1 VAKIRVLLDI
11 NVLLDVLQKREPFY
25 QVSAQVLSLS
35 ENGVIEGYLSAHSVT
50 TLMYLLTKDK
60 SSDFARVVLTSLL
73 QFLKIAKVDQSTIEQ
88 ALNLSYKDYEDAV
101 QVIAALQSNL
111 DFLITR
117 NPRDFPLSPVPVL
130 QPVELLKIVQSS

>member
-1 VAKIRVLLDI
+1 MAKIRILLDI

-35 ENGVIEGYLSAHSVT
+35 ENGIIEEFISAHSVT

-60 SSDFARVVLTSLL
+60 SPKFARVVLTSLL
-73 QFLKIAKVDQSTIEQ
+73 QFLKVAKVDQSTIEQ
-88 ALNLSYKDYEDAV
+88 SLNLSYKDYEDAV

-111 DFLITR
+111 DFLVTR
-117 NPRDFPLSPVPVL
+117 NPRDFSLSPVPVL
-130 QPVELLKIVQSS
+130 QPVELLKIIQPS